1 VKLQL
6 ATLAAAGFLA
16 AACAAPSAS
25 PSATAEPPIAPISS
39 APPATA
45 SPDAASAASAGT
57 TARPVAIGGL
67 EAARAQVARVPG
79 DWPAWSALGSL
90 ELERAR
96 VSGDP
101 AAYDAAAR
109 AFETSLK
116 LQPTDNAAALAGLAS
131 VSAARHDFATAERQ
145 ARRALAVNTSSPEA
159 LVALTD
165 ALTELGRYDE
175 ALATARRLDAV
186 RPGVASFT
194 RLSYQA
200 ELRGD
205 TAGALAL
212 MRRAADDAATPAQV
226 AFARTYEGS
235 VALDAGDVAAAD
247 AAYRAG
253 VAVSPDDTGL
263 LHLGARVA
271 RAQGRTDV
279 AIGRY
284 ADLVERRPT
293 VTFAAEQAA
302 LLTAAGRPADAAAA
316 LELAR
321 AAQSLARS
329 ARVAPEAADVL
340 FEADHGDRA
349 RAVALGAELWRRA
362 PSVGA
367 ADAYAWALH
376 VAGRDREALPLAR
389 RALSLGGRP
398 PAFVAHAK
406 AIAAATGARLDRV
419 P

>member
-16 AACAAPSAS
+16 AACAAPSA
-25 PSATAEPPIAPISS
+25 
-39 APPATA
+39 PPAAA
-45 SPDAASAASAGT
+45 SPTASAASTGM
-57 TARPVAIGGL
+57 ARPAAVGGL
-67 EAARAQVARVPG
+67 DAARAQVARVPG

-101 AAYDAAAR
+101 AAYDAAQR

-116 LQPTDNAAALAGLAS
+116 LQPADNSSALAGVAA

-145 ARRALAVNTSSPEA
+145 ARRALAVDAASPEA
-159 LVALTD
+159 LAALTD

-205 TAGALAL
+205 SAGALTL
-212 MRRAADDAATPAQV
+212 MRRAAADAGTPSQV
-226 AFARTYEGS
+226 AFARTYEGT
-235 VALDAGDVAAAD
+235 VALDAGDVATAD

-253 VAVSPDDTGL
+253 VAVAPDDTGL

-271 RAQGRTDV
+271 QAQGRTGV
-279 AIGRY
+279 AIDRY
-284 ADLVERRPT
+284 AALVERRPT
-293 VTFAAEQAA
+293 VAFVSEQAA
-302 LLTAAGRPADAAAA
+302 LLRSAGRAADASAA

-329 ARVAPEAADVL
+329 AGVAPEAADVL
-340 FEADHGDRA
+340 FEADHGDRT

-376 VAGRDREALPLAR
+376 VAGRDREALPLVR
-389 RALSLGGRP
+389 KALALGGRP
-398 PAFVAHAK
+398 AGFVAHAEVV
-406 AIAAATGARLDRV
+406 AAATGARLDRV

>member
-16 AACAAPSAS
+16 AACAAPSTS
-25 PSATAEPPIAPISS
+25 PSATAS
-39 APPATA
+39 PAGV
-45 SPDAASAASAGT
+45 SAASSGDSSDDRA
-57 TARPVAIGGL
+57 ARPVAIGGL

-101 AAYDAAAR
+101 AAYDAAQR

-116 LQPTDNAAALAGLAS
+116 VQPADNPSALAGVAA

-145 ARRALAVNTSSPEA
+145 ARRALAVDASSPEA
-159 LVALTD
+159 LAALTD

-175 ALATARRLDAV
+175 ALAAARRLDAA

-205 TAGALAL
+205 TTGALAL

-226 AFARTYEGS
+226 AFARTYEGT
-235 VALDAGDVAAAD
+235 VALDAGNAAAAD

-279 AIGRY
+279 AIDRY
-284 ADLVERRPT
+284 AALVERRPT
-293 VTFAAEQAA
+293 VAFVAEQAA
-302 LLTAAGRPADAAAA
+302 LLRSAGRAADATAA

-398 PAFVAHAK
+398 AGFVAHAK
-406 AIAAATGARLDRV
+406 AIAAATGTAV